1 MFGGL
6 PDFGNMAKQIEEFQR
21 LFTQAVETMKEMR
34 DEVKA
39 TRAELAE
46 ARKEIAA
53 LKGDK

>member
-21 LFTQAVETMKEMR
+21 LFTQVVATMKEMR